1 MKLVNNEVSRSNK
14 QVKTRATI
22 HCVELSTVPT
32 SVCQLKFVQSF
43 GRTMTFYEATLSGDS
58 GDEDTCDDTHTAWS
72 CRCQL
77 PVRGLCKVTIER

>member
-1 MKLVNNEVSRSNK
+1 MKLVHNEVSRSNIK

-43 GRTMTFYEATLSGDS
+43 GRTMTFL
-58 GDEDTCDDTHTAWS
+58 
-72 CRCQL
+72 
-77 PVRGLCKVTIER
+77 RGYTER

>member
-43 GRTMTFYEATLSGDS
+43 GRTMTFLRGD
-58 GDEDTCDDTHTAWS
+58 T
-72 CRCQL
+72 
-77 PVRGLCKVTIER
+77 ER